1 MKRTRPITIIDA
13 INDKNL
19 FAPWFKDRATW
30 EAWFAFLA
38 ALFALPMSDEQRAI
52 YRSCTSRTEPPT
64 ARATEAWL
72 ICGRRAGK
80 SFILAL
86 CAVFLA
92 AFCEWRRYLQAGE
105 LGTVMVI
112 ASDRKQ
118 ARTILRYIRGLLTGV
133 PMLAKMILR
142 ETAESFDLANSVVIE
157 VATASFRSVRGY
169 TIVAALADEIAFWPS
184 DDSATPDFEIINAL
198 KPAMATIP
206 GSVLLA
212 ASSPY
217 ARKGSLFNAHRRHF
231 GKDGPVLVWKAD
243 TRRMNATVPQSL
255 IDEAMEAD
263 PARAAAEYMA
273 EFRSDLSSY
282 IDRDALE
289 AVVSYGVFERAPIS
303 GVEYFAAVDPS
314 GGVKDSFALA
324 IAHRENDTAILDCVR
339 EIRAPFN
346 PESAVEE
353 LSELVISYRC
363 SAVVGDRYAGE
374 WPREQ
379 FRKRDIEYK
388 VAEKPTSDLFRDML
402 PAINSRQVDFVEHE
416 RLFNQLLNLERRT
429 ARSGKDSIAHPPGSH
444 DDIAAA
450 VAGAVALAN
459 VRSTYNSLDFSWVDG
474 DGPDANEQFRQRIYE
489 RLYGSPYRRL
499 RP

>member
-1 MKRTRPITIIDA
+1 MKPGITIIDA
-13 INDKNL
+13 INDQHL
-19 FAPWFKDRATW
+19 FAKWFRDPATW
-30 EAWFAFLA
+30 QAWVAFLA
-38 ALFALPMSDEQRAI
+38 ALFALPMSPEQRAI
-52 YRSCTSRTEPPT
+52 YQACTGRSAPPS
-64 ARATEAWL
+64 APAKEAWL

-92 AFCEWRRYLQAGE
+92 AFCEWRQYLAPGE
-105 LGTVMVI
+105 VGTVMVI

-118 ARTILRYIRGLLTGV
+118 ARVILRYIRGLLTGV
-133 PMLAKMILR
+133 PMLAKMIER
-142 ETAESFDLANSVVIE
+142 ETAEAFDLSNSIVIE

-169 TIVAALADEIAFWPS
+169 TVVAALADEIAFWPS
-184 DDSATPDFEIINAL
+184 DESATPDFEVINAL
-198 KPAMATIP
+198 KPAMATVP
-206 GSVLLA
+206 GAMLLA

-217 ARKGSLFNAHRRHF
+217 ARKGSLFNAHRRHY
-231 GKDGPVLVWKAD
+231 GKDGPILVWKAD
-243 TRRMNATVPQSL
+243 TRRMNPSVPQSL

-263 PARAAAEYMA
+263 PASASAEYMA
-273 EFRSDLSSY
+273 EFRSDVSSY

-289 AVVSYGVFERAPIS
+289 AVVSYGVYERAPIS

-324 IAHRENDTAILDCVR
+324 VSHRENDTAILDCVR

-353 LSELVISYRC
+353 LSALLVGYKID
-363 SAVVGDRYAGE
+363 AVTGDRYAGE

-379 FRKRDIEYK
+379 FRKRDIEYR
-388 VAEKPTSDLFRDML
+388 VAEQPTSDLFRDLL
-402 PAINSRQVDFVEHE
+402 PAINSRQVDLLEHD

-444 DDIAAA
+444 DDVAAA
-450 VAGAVALAN
+450 VAGAVALAS
-459 VRSTYNSLDFSWVDG
+459 VRSKYPGADLKWIDDDSAETRES
-474 DGPDANEQFRQRIYE
+474 FRSEIYQ
-489 RLYGSPYRRL
+489 RLYGHP
-499 RP
+499 